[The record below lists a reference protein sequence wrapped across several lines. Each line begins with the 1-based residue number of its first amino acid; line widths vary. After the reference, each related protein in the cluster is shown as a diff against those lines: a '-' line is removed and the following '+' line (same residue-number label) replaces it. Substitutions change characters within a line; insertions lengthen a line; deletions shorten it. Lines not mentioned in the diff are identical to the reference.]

1 MFYNDDFF
9 KRMKTILRCCL
20 DIEVYV
26 DCERLLIETFGNTFY
41 TQYKLELIH
50 NFRANNNAR
59 GQDTVSKLLTKTVNQ
74 SLHVYVTQRK
84 GLLIT
89 SPPFFF

>member
-26 DCERLLIETFGNTFY
+26 DCERLLVGTFG
-41 TQYKLELIH
+41 KLSIH
-50 NFRANNNAR
+50 FTLNINSN
-59 GQDTVSKLLTKTVNQ
+59 
-74 SLHVYVTQRK
+74 
-84 GLLIT
+84 
-89 SPPFFF
+89 